1 MVYSELGA
9 YPLDIYIKCKMIGYW
24 ARMISGKETKLCFVM
39 LRCLLHLDRLGIYTS
54 LWSAC
59 IKNICDECEMS
70 WLWLSQ
76 SVPNV
81 IWVKKKTVELRLR
94 D

>member
-1 MVYSELGA
+1 MIYGELGV
-9 YPLDIYIKCKMIGYW
+9 YTLNIYIKRKMIGYW

-39 LRCLLHLDRLGIYTS
+39 YRCLLHLDRLGIYT
-54 LWSAC
+54 LPWLAC

-70 WLWLSQ
+70 RLWLSQ

-81 IWVKKKTVELRLR
+81 I
-94 D
+94 